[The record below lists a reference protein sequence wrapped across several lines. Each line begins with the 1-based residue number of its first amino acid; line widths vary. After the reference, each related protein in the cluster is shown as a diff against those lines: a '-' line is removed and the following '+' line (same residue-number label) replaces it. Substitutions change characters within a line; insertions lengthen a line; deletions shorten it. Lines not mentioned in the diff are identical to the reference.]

1 MMGLPGQL
9 PGAVVPAVASNA
21 PEAAPD
27 PAPAPADAPAAKPRG
42 FTQKTM
48 LGMTSPFMAGPPQP
62 LHGKPGA
69 AAPATSSTG
78 APAVPTF
85 GPPSP
90 VVAAAAAA
98 AATRGEPVASAGPST
113 KHTMLGVA
121 PPAALAAALQA
132 AQAARSA
139 TAAPAEAAPPSPA
152 PAAPALAPPAP
163 DAPAGDFASKPLPPR
178 APEAKRT
185 MVGVAPAAPPPPPA
199 PSSDASSVGISS
211 TLPPPPAAPAAPENK
226 VAAQTDRTMLGMA
239 MSAPTESAPEA
250 PPSYG
255 SGERSFTTPV
265 DADHSARR
273 ESTQPEPPSTA
284 RALLA
289 ALAGA
294 LLVLALGLAAWHFF
308 SGSDVVVQV
317 VQGDEGEAL
326 QVEVPSAEPGAKV
339 RFLGVEKELAGG
351 IAKFPLAAD
360 ALALGD
366 NELSIGVVRG
376 GEVKPTSVSLH
387 VAYRARVELAGL
399 SSDPPTL
406 DVVIDALPGSQV
418 KVDGQ
423 AVALDARGRGSKKYP
438 VGAQS
443 GTKLAFAAR
452 YDIEPPEGARAEGT
466 LTLNLPVSSLQIDR
480 PGAHVTTDQAT
491 IEVAGAVENLAQ
503 VTVDGQTVKVL
514 EGRFSHKVKLPSVG
528 EHTLH
533 VLARV
538 PGKAPR
544 AVDVSVTRVADLTL
558 AAASFKPD
566 TSLSYGKIAQNPV
579 MYRGQKVAFDGRVYN
594 VEVKGSASHLQMLVR
609 DCPGSQRCPLW
620 VELPQATDVTMN
632 AWVRVLGTVAG
643 EQQFRSERNQVHT
656 VPSVTAQYV
665 LKLAR

>member
-1 MMGLPGQL
+1 
-9 PGAVVPAVASNA
+9 
-21 PEAAPD
+21 
-27 PAPAPADAPAAKPRG
+27 
-42 FTQKTM
+42 
-48 LGMTSPFMAGPPQP
+48 
-62 LHGKPGA
+62 
-69 AAPATSSTG
+69 
-78 APAVPTF
+78 
-85 GPPSP
+85 
-90 VVAAAAAA
+90 
-98 AATRGEPVASAGPST
+98 
-113 KHTMLGVA
+113 MLGVA

-132 AQAARSA
+132 ANAANQAAKSA
-139 TAAPAEAAPPSPA
+139 AAAPP
-152 PAAPALAPPAP
+152 AAPSAIQQ
-163 DAPAGDFASKPLPPR
+163 DSDFSANPLPPR
-178 APEAKRT
+178 SPEAKRT
-185 MVGVAPAAPPPPPA
+185 MVGVAPAAAPPPPSVGSA
-199 PSSDASSVGISS
+199 DASSVGISS
-211 TLPPPPAAPAAPENK
+211 TLPPPPAPPAAPESK

-239 MSAPTESAPEA
+239 MAAPSES
-250 PPSYG
+250 PSEPQPG
-255 SGERSFTTPV
+255 HSSGERSFTAPV
-265 DADHSARR
+265 ESDDFVRR
-273 ESTQPEPPSTA
+273 DSSQPQPPSTA

-289 ALAGA
+289 AVAGA

-308 SGSDVVVQV
+308 SGSDVLVQV
-317 VQGDEGEAL
+317 MQGDEGETL
-326 QVEVPSAEPGAKV
+326 QVEVPSAAPGAKV
-339 RFLGVEKELAGG
+339 RFLGVEKALSGG

-376 GEVKPTSVSLH
+376 GEVKPTNVSLH
-387 VAYRARVELAGL
+387 VAFRARVDLGGL
-399 SSDPPTL
+399 SSDPPLL
-406 DVVIDALPGSQV
+406 DVVIDALPGSKV

-423 AVALDARGRGSKKYP
+423 PVSLDARGRGVKQYP
-438 VGAQS
+438 VGAQT
-443 GTKLAFAAR
+443 GNKLAFTAR
-452 YDIEPPEGARAEGT
+452 YDIEPPEGAHAQGA

-514 EGRFSHKVKLPSVG
+514 DGRFSQKVKLPSAG

-566 TSLSYGKIAQNPV
+566 ASLSYGKIAQNPI